1 MKNIADKLKKFNK
14 DTPEKKKIF
23 WIRIIRVALIV
34 FQILQLIARFR
45 IVPAMITAFMIAA
58 VSAIDIVLVEKM
70 YKNGKYNKKDKTIL
84 QAVSI
89 AIIIIIWL
97 G

>member
-14 DTPEKKKIF
+14 DMTEEKKIF
-23 WIRIIRVALIV
+23 WIRIIRLALII
-34 FQILQLIARFR
+34 FQALQMIARFR
-45 IVPAMITAFMIAA
+45 IVPVMITAFMIAA
-58 VSAIDIVLVEKM
+58 VSAVDIVLVEKM

-84 QAVSI
+84 QAVSV

>member
-14 DTPEKKKIF
+14 DIPEEKKIF
-23 WIRIIRVALIV
+23 WIRIIRLALII
-34 FQILQLIARFR
+34 FQALQMIARFR
-45 IVPAMITAFMIAA
+45 IVPVMITAFMIAA
-58 VSAIDIVLVEKM
+58 VSAVDIVLVEKM

-84 QAVSI
+84 QAVSV

>member
-1 MKNIADKLKKFNK
+1 MKNIIDKIKNI
-14 DTPEKKKIF
+14 DINMPDKKKIF
-23 WIRIIRVALIV
+23 WIRNIRVALIV
-34 FQILQLIARFR
+34 FQILQIVARFR

-58 VSAIDIVLVEKM
+58 VSAVDIVLVEKM

-84 QAVSI
+84 QAVSV

>member
-14 DTPEKKKIF
+14 DMPDEKKIF
-23 WIRIIRVALIV
+23 WIRIIRLALII
-34 FQILQLIARFR
+34 FQALQMIARFR
-45 IVPAMITAFMIAA
+45 IVPVMINAFMIAA
-58 VSAIDIVLVEKM
+58 VSAVDIVLVEKM

-84 QAVSI
+84 QAVSV

>member
-1 MKNIADKLKKFNK
+1 MKNIADKLKKFYK
-14 DTPEKKKIF
+14 DMPEEKKIF
-23 WIRIIRVALIV
+23 WIRIIRLALII
-34 FQILQLIARFR
+34 FQALQMIARFR
-45 IVPAMITAFMIAA
+45 IVPVMITAFMIAA
-58 VSAIDIVLVEKM
+58 VSAVDIVLVEKM

-84 QAVSI
+84 QAVSV

>member
-1 MKNIADKLKKFNK
+1 MKNIINKLKNINMNMP
-14 DTPEKKKIF
+14 DKKKIF
-23 WIRIIRVALIV
+23 WLRNIRVGLIV
-34 FQILQLIARFR
+34 FQILQIIARFR

-84 QAVSI
+84 QAVSV

>member
-14 DTPEKKKIF
+14 DMPEEKKIF

>member
-1 MKNIADKLKKFNK
+1 MKNIIDKIKKIDINMP
-14 DTPEKKKIF
+14 DEKKIF
-23 WIRIIRVALIV
+23 WLRNIRVALII

-84 QAVSI
+84 QAVSV

>member
-14 DTPEKKKIF
+14 DMPEEKKIF
-23 WIRIIRVALIV
+23 WIRIIRLALIR
-34 FQILQLIARFR
+34 FQALQMIARFR
-45 IVPAMITAFMIAA
+45 IVPVMITAFMIAA
-58 VSAIDIVLVEKM
+58 VSAVDIVLVEKM

-84 QAVSI
+84 QAVSV

>member
-1 MKNIADKLKKFNK
+1 MKNIIDKIKNI
-14 DTPEKKKIF
+14 DINMPDEKKIF
-23 WIRIIRVALIV
+23 WLRITRISLIV
-34 FQILQLIARFR
+34 FQALQMIARFR
-45 IVPAMITAFMIAA
+45 IVPVMITAVMIAA

-84 QAVSI
+84 QAVSV

>member
-14 DTPEKKKIF
+14 DMPDEKKIF
-23 WIRIIRVALIV
+23 WLRIIRIALII
-34 FQILQLIARFR
+34 FQALQMIARFR
-45 IVPAMITAFMIAA
+45 IVPVMITAFMIAT

>member
-14 DTPEKKKIF
+14 DMPEEKKIF
-23 WIRIIRVALIV
+23 WIRIIRLALII
-34 FQILQLIARFR
+34 FQALQMIARFR
-45 IVPAMITAFMIAA
+45 IVPVMITAFMIAA
-58 VSAIDIVLVEKM
+58 VSAVDIVLVEKM

-84 QAVSI
+84 QAVSV

>member
-1 MKNIADKLKKFNK
+1 MKNIIDKIKNI
-14 DTPEKKKIF
+14 DINMPDKKKIF
-23 WIRIIRVALIV
+23 WIRNIRVALIV
-34 FQILQLIARFR
+34 FQILQIIARFR

-58 VSAIDIVLVEKM
+58 VSAVDIVLVEKM

-84 QAVSI
+84 QAVSV

>member
-1 MKNIADKLKKFNK
+1 MKNIIDKIKKIDINMP
-14 DTPEKKKIF
+14 DEKKIF
-23 WIRIIRVALIV
+23 WLRIARLALIV
-34 FQILQLIARFR
+34 FQALQMIARFR
-45 IVPAMITAFMIAA
+45 IVPVMITAFMIATLSA
-58 VSAIDIVLVEKM
+58 VDIVLVEKM

-84 QAVSI
+84 QAVSV

>member
-1 MKNIADKLKKFNK
+1 MKNIVNKLKNININMP
-14 DTPEKKKIF
+14 DEKKIF
-23 WIRIIRVALIV
+23 WIRIIRVALII
-34 FQILQLIARFR
+34 FQILQMIARFR

-58 VSAIDIVLVEKM
+58 VSAVDIVLVEKM
-70 YKNGKYNKKDKTIL
+70 YKDRKYNKKDKTIL
-84 QAVSI
+84 QAVSV

>member
-1 MKNIADKLKKFNK
+1 MKNIVNKLKNINMNMT
-14 DTPEKKKIF
+14 DEKKIF
-23 WIRIIRVALIV
+23 WIRIIRVALII
-34 FQILQLIARFR
+34 FQILQTIARLR

-58 VSAIDIVLVEKM
+58 VSAVDIVLVEKM
-70 YKNGKYNKKDKTIL
+70 YKDGKYNKKDKTIL
-84 QAVSI
+84 QAVSV